1 MLHDIEQFARAGFAI
16 HWLHSKSKR
25 PIGDKWSEAPVKT
38 LEQLRKSYRDGNN
51 VGVRL
56 GKWSKVGSDYLL
68 VIDVDIRK
76 PELAKEAF
84 AELGRLIPQYVTY
97 PSVVSGSGGA
107 SRHFYILTSREFPSK
122 QLAHSE
128 NKSQV
133 WDESRQKNVDKWDWE
148 IELFGTGKQVAMPP
162 SIHPITEKPY
172 VWERSFDLDDL
183 DLGMGPFLDADYI
196 AKLIEYDEERENGP
210 VDPEAIEPLGLT
222 PDEVREMLAKIP
234 NVDLDYEEWL
244 NVMASV
250 QHEAQGHPLSIRKQF
265 YEVFR
270 SWSALSDKHDDETTL
285 FKYKSFKN
293 SPKRKQRTMRS
304 IQHDVK
310 ELEFERI
317 VENLD
322 DDIDDLGP
330 EEPEDNG
337 NFDDVLGGT
346 DQPAKV
352 KAAAKK
358 QKWESSDA
366 PEWVRKMNKKH
377 ALIIVGGKSHI
388 MRFTAAKNGEEDHEL
403 WDTKT
408 FHEWY
413 LAQPTV
419 EITIPGKKD
428 KDGKPKIEH
437 VTLSKAFLSNQYRR
451 GYEQGYVFDTTSTN
465 NKGYNLFRGW
475 GVEPK
480 AGSCERILDH
490 IRLVLC
496 RGNLEAY
503 EFFLDYYAHM
513 FQRPWEI
520 PRSAIVVKGEEGAG
534 KDTWAKYLMKII
546 SRYSPKITGQDQFF
560 SNYNGFLKN
569 ALFVNLQEAF
579 VGSQQQNEKLKQ
591 YITEDEIK
599 VESKYQNA
607 YDTPN
612 YMRLY
617 ITSNNFRVVH
627 ASESARRFLVL
638 NSSDEYVSTGDP
650 VRDRRNQRYFDALY
664 DEMNGNG
671 PAAILNYLLTRELKN
686 FPRIPPATE
695 ELSAQVATT
704 WKGVKRFMY
713 YAASYGDLDL
723 ANPDEESVMRETW
736 IKGNL
741 VVNKALFRQCFNA
754 WAKTQ
759 KQWNLDEVEL
769 TPAATLKL
777 LQTMVGAQATKRRLE
792 GGSPAHCYVFPNL
805 SITRERI
812 STYAKGKLVWGDEIE
827 VAEIAAEPDEE
838 DDL

>member
-1 MLHDIEQFARAGFAI
+1 MLHEIEPFSRAGFAI
-16 HWLHSKSKR
+16 HWLHPKSKR
-25 PIGDKWSEAPVKT
+25 PIGNDWASKPVKT
-38 LEQLRKSYRDGNN
+38 LDQLRSSYEAGVSGKN

-56 GKWSKVGSDYLL
+56 GKWSKIGSDFLL

-84 AELGRLIPQYVTY
+84 AELKRLFPEYATY
-97 PSVVSGSGGA
+97 PTVISGSGGA

-122 QLAHSE
+122 QLAHSAHQ
-128 NKSQV
+128 SLV
-133 WDESRQKNVDKWDWE
+133 WDEKQQKDVKKWDWE

-162 SIHPITEKPY
+162 SIHPITGKPY
-172 VWERSFDLDDL
+172 IWERPFDLDDL
-183 DLGMGPFLDADYI
+183 DLGLGPFVESDYI
-196 AKLIEYDEERENGP
+196 ASLIDYDEERENAP
-210 VDPEAIEPLGLT
+210 VNPDAIEPLGLT
-222 PDEVREMLAKIP
+222 PDQVREMLSKIP
-234 NVDLDYEEWL
+234 NEDFDYEEWL

-270 SWSALSDKHDDETTL
+270 EWSAKSSKHDDETTRA
-285 FKYKSFKN
+285 KYKSFKN
-293 SPKRKQRTMRS
+293 SPNRRQRTMRS
-304 IQHDVK
+304 IAADVREI
-310 ELEFERI
+310 ELEKL

-322 DDIDDLGP
+322 DEIDDLGP
-330 EEPEDNG
+330 EEPEND
-337 NFDDVLGGT
+337 FDEILGGEDEKPKT
-346 DQPAKV
+346 KV
-352 KAAAKK
+352 KKL
-358 QKWESSDA
+358 KWESSDA
-366 PEWVRKMNKKH
+366 PEWVRKMNRKH

-388 MRFTAAKNGEEDHEL
+388 MCFTKSKTGEEDHEL

-428 KDGKPKIEH
+428 KEGKPKVEH

-451 GYEQGYVFDTTSTN
+451 GYEQGYIFDTTSSN
-465 NKGYNLFRGW
+465 PKGYNLFRGW
-475 GVEPK
+475 GVEPV
-480 AGSCERILDH
+480 AGSCDLILDH
-490 IRLVLC
+490 IKHILC
-496 RGNLEAY
+496 RDNLEAY

-520 PRSAIVVKGEEGAG
+520 PRSAIVVKGEEGSG
-534 KDTWAKYLMKII
+534 KDTWAKYLMKIVA
-546 SRYSPKITGQDQFF
+546 RYSPKITGQDQFF

-638 NSSDEYVSTGDP
+638 NSSDEYVATGDP
-650 VRDRRNQRYFDALY
+650 VKDQRNQKYFDALY
-664 DEMNGNG
+664 AEMNGNG
-671 PAAILNYLLTRELKN
+671 PAAILHLLLTRKLKN
-686 FPRIPPATE
+686 FPRIPPATG

-704 WKGVKRFMY
+704 WRGLKRFIY
-713 YAASYGDLDL
+713 YAASYGDFNL
-723 ANPDEESVMRETW
+723 AMPDEESVMREKW
-736 IKGNL
+736 IKGDL
-741 VVNKALFRQCFNA
+741 VIEKTHFRQCFIA
-754 WAKTQ
+754 WTKTQ
-759 KQWNLDEVEL
+759 KAWNLDEVEL
-769 TPAATLKL
+769 TPTAMTKL
-777 LQTMVGAQATKRRLE
+777 LQTMVGAQASRRRFDGDL
-792 GGSPAHCYVFPNL
+792 SHCYVFPKL
-805 SITRERI
+805 SVTRDYIGRQ
-812 STYAKGKLVWGDEIE
+812 ARGKLVWGDETEIAQIE
-827 VAEIAAEPDEE
+827 VEAESE

>member
-1 MLHDIEQFARAGFAI
+1 MLHEIERFAAAGFAI
-16 HWLHSKSKR
+16 HWLHPKSKR
-25 PIGDKWSEAPVKT
+25 PIGDDWSSKPVRT
-38 LEQLRKSYRDGNN
+38 VEQLRKSYRDGNN

-56 GKWSKVGSDYLL
+56 GKWSQIGNDYLL

-76 PELAKEAF
+76 PEFADAAF
-84 AELGRLIPQYVTY
+84 EKLEEMFPGYRTY
-97 PSVVSGSGGA
+97 PSVISGSGGA

-122 QLAHSE
+122 KLAHAES
-128 NKSQV
+128 KSLV
-133 WDESRQKNVDKWDWE
+133 WDEKQRKDVKQWDWE

-162 SIHPITEKPY
+162 SIHPVTEKPY
-172 VWERSFDLDDL
+172 RWERPFDFDDL
-183 DLGMGPFLDADYI
+183 DFGLGPFVDADSI
-196 AKLIEYDEERENGP
+196 AHLIDFDEKRENAP
-210 VDPEAIEPLGLT
+210 VDPEAIEPVGLT
-222 PDEVREMLAKIP
+222 PDDVRDLLAKIP
-234 NVDLDYEEWL
+234 NEDLDYEEWL
-244 NVMASV
+244 NIMASV
-250 QHEAQGHPLSIRKQF
+250 QHESQGHPLSVRQAYF
-265 YEVFR
+265 AVFDE
-270 SWSALSDKHDDETTL
+270 WSRQSSKYDKAITRD
-285 FKYKSFKN
+285 KYKSFRN
-293 SPKRKQRTMRS
+293 SPNRRQRTMRS
-304 IQHDVK
+304 VQHEVR
-310 ELEFERI
+310 ELEFDRI

-322 DDIDDLGP
+322 EDIDDLGP
-330 EEPEDNG
+330 EEGSE
-337 NFDDVLGGT
+337 FDEILGLDIKLGKT
-346 DQPAKV
+346 DAV
-352 KAAAKK
+352 KSKK
-358 QKWESSDA
+358 QKWESSEA
-366 PEWVRKMNKKH
+366 PEWVRKMSRKH
-377 ALIIVGGKSHI
+377 ALIVVGGKSHI
-388 MRFTAAKNGEEDHEL
+388 MVFSKGKNGEEDHEL

-428 KDGKPKIEH
+428 KDGKPKVEH

-451 GYEQGYVFDTTSTN
+451 GYEKGYVFDTTGAN
-465 NKGYNLFRGW
+465 QKGYNLFRGW

-480 AGSCERILDH
+480 SGDCSRILDH
-490 IRLVLC
+490 IKLILC
-496 RGNLEAY
+496 RGNMEAY

-650 VRDRRNQRYFDALY
+650 IKDRRNQRYFDALY

-671 PAAILNYLLTRELKN
+671 PAAILHYLLNRPLKN
-686 FPRIPPATE
+686 FPRIPPATA

-704 WKGVKRFMY
+704 WKGIKRFMF
-713 YAASYGDLDL
+713 YAASYGEFNL
-723 ANPDEESVMRETW
+723 AMPDEDSIMREKW
-736 IKGNL
+736 IRGDLL
-741 VVNKALFRQCFNA
+741 VEKTYFRQCFNA

-759 KQWNLDEVEL
+759 KAWNLDEVEL
-769 TPAATLKL
+769 TPAAVTKL
-777 LQTMVGAQATKRRLE
+777 LDTMIGARATKRRIE
-792 GGSPAHCYVFPNL
+792 GSSPTPCYVFPKL

-812 STYAKGKLVWGDEIE
+812 SRFAKGKLVWGDEE
-827 VAEIAAEPDEE
+827 EMAEIEGEPDLE